1 MIQNFLALLFGGA
14 LLKQQRKKTW
24 GLVYNSVT
32 KKPVSG
38 AMVVLFSKSGN
49 LYTTFTNNEG
59 RFGFLPEKGDTYQ
72 IRVEKSGYTFPSEVV
87 LSNTDGYIKHVYQ
100 QLQTFIITEE
110 NPNIQ
115 VSLPLDPRLTAY
127 LKTIAKIKNTIGQF
141 WDNLAVYL
149 LLGFLVLSGFSMIIN
164 PNFLNST
171 LFAIYLLITA
181 VNLKQ
186 RLERA
191 RTWGVVE
198 SSYGQRIT
206 NATIKLYKTTKHGD
220 KDELYTTTSTNGRGR
235 YQFVPEYGYYI
246 LEVKHPDIQK
256 YQSLVSVSPNKPFIN
271 ERIVL
276 EPVKKQ

>member
-1 MIQNFLALLFGGA
+1 MIQNFLVLLFGGA
-14 LLKQQRKKTW
+14 LLRQQRKKTW

-38 AMVVLFSKSGN
+38 AIVILFSKSGN

-100 QLQTFIITEE
+100 QSQTFIITEE

-127 LKTIAKIKNTIGQF
+127 LKTIARIKNVIGQF

-171 LFAIYLLITA
+171 LFAMYLLITA

-206 NATIKLYKTTKHGD
+206 NATIKLYRTTKHGD